1 MIIIVRVLTKK
12 TMIIKIME
20 ELTITIVTVL
30 MMTYRRNNM
39 EKKNKNWT

>member
-1 MIIIVRVLTKK
+1 
-12 TMIIKIME
+12 ME

-39 EKKNKNWT
+39 ERKKTKTGLDEKLVR